1 MDITKYIKSVPAELL
16 RSEIHF
22 SDYNPR
28 TISPESFKTLKR
40 GIKKYGLAGG
50 IVVNKRTGNTI
61 VSGHQRVAVLDE
73 LQKYKDGENDYKLRV
88 EVVDVDLKSE
98 KVLNI
103 LFNNPNAQGEWDYD
117 KMAALIPDIDY
128 KDAGLTDADLS
139 MIGCDYLFQTEEET
153 NLNDELDALMSESRE
168 VHEQEVQQR
177 KEERQAQRKAIS
189 DAQEAAQAEQ
199 MSYDAKKQHM
209 KDVKAQVSEQAG
221 QKAQDME
228 SYVMLSF
235 STFSAKAAFMARFG
249 YDAYDKFIKGEEFSD
264 QIERVE

>member
-1 MDITKYIKSVPAELL
+1 MDKELTKFIKSEPVVLQ

-28 TISPESFKTLKR
+28 KASPDSLKTLKR

-61 VSGHQRVAVLDE
+61 VSGHQRVSVLDD

-88 EVVDVDLKSE
+88 DVVDVDPKAE
-98 KVLNI
+98 KELNI

-117 KMAALIPDIDY
+117 KLAKLIPDIDY

-139 MIGCDYLFQTEEET
+139 MIGCDYLFQTEAET

-168 VHEQEVQQR
+168 VHEREIQQR
-177 KEERQAQRKAIS
+177 KEERQAIAN
-189 DAQEAAQAEQ
+189 AQEAAQAEQ
-199 MSYDAKKQHM
+199 AEYDAKKQHM
-209 KDVKAQVSEQAG
+209 KDVKAQVREQAT

-235 STFSAKAAFMARFG
+235 STFQAKAAFMARFG